1 MAGRSNDDRIFG
13 DEGDDTITGDRG
25 SDHIAGGSGNDRL
38 FGNLDPDV
46 VSGGPGDDRINV
58 VRGDVDEVRC
68 GPGRDVVYAD
78 AADHLDGD
86 CEVVHR

>member
-13 DEGDDTITGDRG
+13 DAGDDYITGDRG
-25 SDHIAGGSGNDRL
+25 ADRIAGGSGNDQL
-38 FGNLDPDV
+38 FGNLGPDV

-58 VRGDVDEVRC
+58 VRGEVDEVRC
-68 GPGRDVVYAD
+68 GAGRDVVHAD
-78 AADHLDGD
+78 AADKVARD